1 MFVTNL
7 LQDSSL
13 VEHIVD
19 RLGFGML
26 IGMEA
31 IRNALHEYVLTRGV
45 LPYAGVSGFMHDK
58 SNSDFQN
65 FLVSF
70 SKALG
75 AGNLGE
81 VEHLI

>member
-1 MFVTNL
+1 MW
-7 LQDSSL
+7 
-13 VEHIVD
+13 
-19 RLGFGML
+19 
-26 IGMEA
+26 
-31 IRNALHEYVLTRGV
+31 VLR
-45 LPYAGVSGFMHDK
+45 YAGVSGFMHDK

-65 FLVSF
+65 FVVSF